1 MKQLPKI
8 LNSKTKI
15 RFQDCDPLN
24 HLNNSKYL
32 DYLINAR
39 EDQLIDYYNID
50 IFENA
55 KNTGTTWV
63 VGSHQIA
70 YVKPAFV
77 METVSVE
84 SQLIQFGKKQ
94 LLVEIRMWNE
104 AKTELKCVLW
114 SSFIHFNILKGK
126 THEHNEYFMELFTNV
141 VLPITETNFDE
152 RVKNLRMATV
162 S

>member
-1 MKQLPKI
+1 MEHLPKI
-8 LNSKTKI
+8 LESKTKI

-39 EDQLIDYYNID
+39 EDQLIEEYDLN

-70 YVKPAFV
+70 YIRPAFV
-77 METVSVE
+77 METVTID

-104 AKTELKCVLW
+104 DKTILKSVLW

-126 THEHNEYFMELFTNV
+126 AHEHNANFMELFTNV
-141 VLPITETNFDE
+141 VLPIEETNFNE
-152 RVKNLRMATV
+152 RVKNLRLATV

>member
-8 LNSKTKI
+8 LESKSKI

-39 EDQLIDYYNID
+39 EDQLIDHYDVN

-55 KNTGTTWV
+55 KKTGTTWV

-70 YVKPAFV
+70 YIRPAFV
-77 METVSVE
+77 METVTID
-84 SQLIQFGKKQ
+84 SQLLQFSNKQ

-104 AKTELKCVLW
+104 EKTVLKSVMW

-126 THEHNEYFMELFTNV
+126 AHEHNKKFMELFTNV
-141 VLPITETNFDE
+141 ILPVEETSFNE
-152 RVKNLRMATV
+152 RVESLRMATV